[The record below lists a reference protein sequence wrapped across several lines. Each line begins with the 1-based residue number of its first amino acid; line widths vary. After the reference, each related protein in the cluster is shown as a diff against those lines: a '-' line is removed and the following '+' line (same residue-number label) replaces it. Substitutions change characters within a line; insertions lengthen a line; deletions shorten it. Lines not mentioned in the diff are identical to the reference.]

1 MPKVVRLG
9 SANIGSRGQY
19 EGDFEGSPS
28 LIEESVDRAER
39 LLRNAFYRFGSEKS
53 NLVFGMECV
62 SASGKHLWL
71 ALNDDDIVVKEL
83 LPYESNDAFDR
94 QSDISTD
101 SVATANQVEQNAD
114 YVGDLKNI
122 VWNPAIPL
130 ANRAAA
136 AMKVALVDPESVRSW
151 TIEQLSARVLDTEA
165 ATNLIYLADELRFPD
180 EKERNQLCQNLMNH
194 AVSLRSQNDPSL
206 EGAIGT
212 AIRRIASILPESE
225 ADELVK
231 FLANDSGLDTRLMA
245 LQAVCIVFSM
255 EPYSG
260 SDLIDLKGRINELR
274 KKLVDRD
281 VLVVGQMAAMASAAI
296 TACTCVA
303 YAAIDDILADLTTV
317 QPWFRDVVK
326 GALLELAG
334 NWKDSSCESASQLME
349 KVVRFG
355 NQATT

>member
-9 SANIGSRGQY
+9 SANGGSRGQY
-19 EGDFEGSPS
+19 EVDFEAQPS
-28 LIEESVDRAER
+28 TLEAVDHATR
-39 LLRNAFYRFGSEKS
+39 LWQNAFYRFGSEKS
-53 NLVFGMECV
+53 NLVLGMECV

-101 SVATANQVEQNAD
+101 SVATDIQVDQHTD
-114 YVGDLKNI
+114 YVGDLRDI

-136 AMKVALVDPESVRSW
+136 AMKVALVDPDSVRSW
-151 TIEQLSARVLDTEA
+151 TIEQLSAKVLDTEA

-180 EKERNQLCQNLMNH
+180 EKERNQLWQSLMNH
-194 AVSLRSQNDPSL
+194 AVFLRSRNDPFL
-206 EGAIGT
+206 EAAIGT
-212 AIRRIASILPESE
+212 AIRRIASVLPESE

-260 SDLIDLKGRINELR
+260 SELIDLKVRINELR
-274 KKLVDRD
+274 KKLVDSD
-281 VLVVGQMAAMASAAI
+281 VLAVGQMAAIASAAI

-303 YAAIDDILADLTTV
+303 YASVDDILANLTTV

-326 GALLELAG
+326 RALLELAG
-334 NWKDSSCESASQLME
+334 NWHDSSCKSASELME

-355 NQATT
+355 TQAAT